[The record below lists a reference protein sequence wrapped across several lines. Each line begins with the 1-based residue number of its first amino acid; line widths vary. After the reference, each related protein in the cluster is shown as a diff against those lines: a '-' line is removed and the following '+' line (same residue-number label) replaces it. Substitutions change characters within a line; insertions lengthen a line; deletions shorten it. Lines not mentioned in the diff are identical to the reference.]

1 MERPNVLILMS
12 DEHRYDVCGFAQNTV
27 VRTPNLDRLA
37 EGAVIFDN
45 AYTPSPVCIPARQC
59 MAAGQYPRTCGVESF
74 GEDLEPN
81 YRTFAR
87 IFSEHGY
94 QTAACGKL
102 HHLGLDQMQGWRYR
116 IAGDAEV
123 AVSYYRKQSGD
134 GEAVYQFDSR
144 LKWDDKKEILRA
156 GPGNPVHAREDR
168 LTVEGCRNFIHGY
181 FVDSFYDR
189 PKREEPLMLYL
200 III

>member
-1 MERPNVLILMS
+1 MLILMS

-102 HHLGLDQMQGWRYR
+102 HQLGLDRM
-116 IAGDAEV
+116 
-123 AVSYYRKQSGD
+123 
-134 GEAVYQFDSR
+134 
-144 LKWDDKKEILRA
+144 
-156 GPGNPVHAREDR
+156 
-168 LTVEGCRNFIHGY
+168 
-181 FVDSFYDR
+181 
-189 PKREEPLMLYL
+189 
-200 III
+200 

>member
-1 MERPNVLILMS
+1 MLILMS

-94 QTAACGKL
+94 QTAA
-102 HHLGLDQMQGWRYR
+102 
-116 IAGDAEV
+116 
-123 AVSYYRKQSGD
+123 
-134 GEAVYQFDSR
+134 
-144 LKWDDKKEILRA
+144 
-156 GPGNPVHAREDR
+156 
-168 LTVEGCRNFIHGY
+168 
-181 FVDSFYDR
+181 
-189 PKREEPLMLYL
+189 
-200 III
+200 